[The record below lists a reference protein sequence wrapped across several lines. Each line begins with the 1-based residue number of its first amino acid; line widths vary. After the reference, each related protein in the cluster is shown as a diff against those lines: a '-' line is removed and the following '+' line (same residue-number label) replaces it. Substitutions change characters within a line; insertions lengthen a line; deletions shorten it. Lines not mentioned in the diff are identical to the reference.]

1 MSVFVTEKRNLD
13 LCFLQAD
20 SLLLLSV
27 AVGLFQREGEDV
39 EVVTQLV
46 DLGKKKK
53 EIKIEL
59 ITITEREFFN
69 NLLNLSRK

>member
-46 DLGKKKK
+46 DLGEKKK
-53 EIKIEL
+53 
-59 ITITEREFFN
+59 R
-69 NLLNLSRK
+69 